1 MAGEFIHEMSQRAEN
16 SLKHPTLLACFIE
29 KINFTESLVYIFMY
43 DVDLPNKLNTAKTM
57 PNIQTLINILERTK
71 KKIIK
76 AFIKEK

>member
-1 MAGEFIHEMSQRAEN
+1 LYTS
-16 SLKHPTLLACFIE
+16 
-29 KINFTESLVYIFMY
+29 
-43 DVDLPNKLNTAKTM
+43 AKTM